1 MMGSTSCRHRRPIVA
16 ATVLIAIACG
26 LSGLTAGSAFALP
39 PTWGQA
45 SEILQPL
52 NADPEFS
59 FAGLNLI
66 SCGAS
71 GSCAATGTYLSASGL
86 PMGAVESAGVWG
98 AATEIGLPG
107 NASPAAAHY
116 LESLACP
123 PSGSCVVAGYYT
135 VPGSTAEEGMV
146 VSETS
151 GAWGQPAEI
160 DLPANAAPTAQV
172 VGLSGA
178 ACTGPGTCVLSGGYY
193 DTANVPHAM
202 IVTETNGTWG
212 QGVAIAPPA
221 NVSHNDPAD
230 QPDSLD
236 SVACWSAG
244 SCVALGY
251 YVTNTG
257 EFSMMGIVETHGAW
271 GPATA
276 IALPAN
282 KSSNEDS
289 LFGHTH
295 MACHASGSC
304 VAVGD
309 YENAAGNREGFVVS
323 ESNGVWGAASTI
335 ALPPFTIE
343 EGLES
348 VACPPSGGCVAVA
361 ETSVATE
368 VDGAWPASTT
378 QVEVAL
384 PASADEPPGG
394 GEFALNS
401 IACPAAAACV
411 AAGDYDG
418 NDTGLRPM
426 IVNETNGGPYSGA
439 TAKTGPL
446 LENTLSASG
455 GGTAEFSGTITP
467 GNLASGLEW
476 WFQYGPVGTNFNAT
490 GCGES
495 AKPCAS
501 GGPIETPRTAL
512 STTPG
517 TCPGIATPEPC
528 VSARNAFPLT
538 PYTPYEYRLVVQ
550 EGQQPPVDGA
560 TLPFIPGNLIN
571 PSGFKPAGRYNLAIV
586 CPAACPTLLHAD
598 AQHDSGPGLA
608 FGQLAI
614 AQSTP
619 AGGIGGAGEVLT
631 VHNGKL
637 PEQHG
642 FAFNGN
648 LLLSRVNMDLSPIGG
663 PATIASPFSL
673 AGAVNYGHS
682 ALEPFTFAGNL
693 AGGGYWEACR
703 QETGAGSCSPPDHP
717 DKNTAGAISG
727 AAGVASTTADIA
739 VGAGAVPGGQ
749 PVALALGVFS
759 AVTWAISLDPPDKH
773 YKKITHPQRVKVIH
787 VKSGH
792 GLSKPAAAAT
802 SQLATA
808 LAQAGVAGNAF
819 LAAWQRYQGAS
830 RTAEPVWLGRQYQAT
845 LTYGHEF
852 VNDCRRAAGLLAA
865 HHSELA
871 DSPLGRRHLSARRL
885 RQLLRAVRQHGVSRS
900 LARQLA
906 RLGITTSVVKAAGGA
921 VPTTPPAGAATP
933 LGPVLDPAFAAKL
946 NELAN
951 GLDEY
956 LASLAQHPFA

>member
-1 MMGSTSCRHRRPIVA
+1 MGTRRRRRGPIVA
-16 ATVLIAIACG
+16 ATVVLAFAFA
-26 LSGLTAGSAFALP
+26 LSGLGAGEAFALP

-52 NADPEFS
+52 NADPEGS
-59 FAGLNLI
+59 FADLSLI

-71 GSCAATGTYLSASGL
+71 GSCAVVGTYLSTGR
-86 PMGAVESAGVWG
+86 PNMGAVESGGVWG
-98 AATEIGLPG
+98 AATEIGLPA
-107 NASPAAAHY
+107 NATPSLANY

-123 PSGSCVVAGYYT
+123 PSGSCIAAGYYT
-135 VPGSTAEEGMV
+135 ASGSSAEEGMV
-146 VSETS
+146 VSET
-151 GAWGQPAEI
+151 GGVWGQPAEI
-160 DLPANAAPTAQV
+160 ELPANASPTAQV
-172 VGLSGA
+172 VDLDGA
-178 ACTGPGTCVLSGGYY
+178 ACTSPGNCVLSGGYY
-193 DTANVPHAM
+193 DTANVAHAM
-202 IVTETNGTWG
+202 LVTETNGTWG

-221 NVSHNDPAD
+221 NVSHTDPAS
-230 QPDSLD
+230 QPDNLD
-236 SVACWSAG
+236 SLACSSAG

-251 YVTNTG
+251 YVTNTN
-257 EFSMMGIVETHGAW
+257 EFSMMGVVETHGAW

-282 KSSNEDS
+282 KSSQEDS

-309 YENAAGNREGFVVS
+309 YENTAGNREGFVVS
-323 ESNGVWGAASTI
+323 ESGGLWGAATPI
-335 ALPPFTIE
+335 TLAVPTFD

-348 VACPPSGGCVAVA
+348 VACPPSGACVAVA
-361 ETSVATE
+361 ADSVATE

-384 PASADEPPGG
+384 PADANEPPGG
-394 GEFALNS
+394 GQFFLSS

-418 NDTGLRPM
+418 IDTGIRPM

-439 TAKTGPL
+439 IAKTGPL
-446 LENTLSASG
+446 LENTLSASV

-495 AKPCAS
+495 AKACPS
-501 GGPIETPRTAL
+501 GGPTETPRTAL
-512 STTPG
+512 SATPG
-517 TCPGIATPEPC
+517 TCSGIATPEPC

-538 PYTPYEYRLVVQ
+538 GYTAYEYRLVVQ
-550 EGQQPPVDGA
+550 EGQQPPIYGA
-560 TLPFIPGNLIN
+560 SLPFIPGNLIN
-571 PSGFKPAGRYNLAIV
+571 PNGFKPAGRYNLAIV
-586 CPAACPTLLHAD
+586 CPAACQALLHAD
-598 AQHDSGPGLA
+598 AQNASGPGLA

-614 AQSTP
+614 TQSTP

-642 FAFNGN
+642 FIFKGN
-648 LLLSRVNMDLSPIGG
+648 LLLSRISMDLSPIGG
-663 PATIASPFSL
+663 PATIATPFSL

-693 AGGGYWEACR
+693 TGGGYWEACR

-717 DKNTAGAISG
+717 DKNTAGTVSG
-727 AAGVASTTADIA
+727 AAGVASTTAGIA

-749 PVALALGVFS
+749 PVAVALGVFS

-773 YKKITHPQRVKVIH
+773 YKKITHPRRVKAIH
-787 VKSGH
+787 VMPGH

-845 LTYGHEF
+845 LQYGHEF

-865 HHSELA
+865 QHSELA

-885 RQLLRAVRQHGVSRS
+885 RQLLRAVRRHGVSRS
-900 LARQLA
+900 LALQLV

-956 LASLAQHPFA
+956 LASLAQHPFS